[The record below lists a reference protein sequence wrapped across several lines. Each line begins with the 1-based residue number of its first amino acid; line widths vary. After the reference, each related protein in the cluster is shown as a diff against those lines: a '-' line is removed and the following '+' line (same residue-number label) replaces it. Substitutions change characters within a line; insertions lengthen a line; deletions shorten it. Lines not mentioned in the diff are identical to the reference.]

1 MSKRVHIIL
10 KSHHGAL
17 KMLSR
22 AKGKNF
28 KILLGNTPDM
38 MKALKVLFQ
47 YILNGRLRMQDNH
60 VRKLKPHRNF
70 IRRIARSPHKSI
82 KTKVQKGGSILQTIL
97 NTVLPLLP
105 ALLL

>member
-1 MSKRVHIIL
+1 MIL

-22 AKGKNF
+22 VKGKNF

-38 MKALKVLFQ
+38 SKALHVLFR
-47 YILNGRLRMQDNH
+47 YILNGTLKLQAKH
-60 VRKLKPHRNF
+60 VRKLKPHRKF
-70 IRRIARSPHKSI
+70 IRKIAQSPRKTI
-82 KTKVQKGGSILQTIL
+82 KTTVQKGGSILQTIL

>member
-1 MSKRVHIIL
+1 
-10 KSHHGAL
+10 
-17 KMLSR
+17 MLSR

-38 MKALKVLFQ
+38 AKALKVLFQ
-47 YILNGRLRMQDNH
+47 YILSGRLRMQDKH

-70 IRRIARSPHKSI
+70 IRRIAQSPHKTI
-82 KTKVQKGGSILQTIL
+82 KTTVQKGGSILQTIL

>member
-1 MSKRVHIIL
+1 MIL

-22 AKGKNF
+22 VKGKNF
-28 KILLGNTPDM
+28 KIILGNTPDM
-38 MKALKVLFQ
+38 VKVLKVLFQ
-47 YILNGRLRMQDNH
+47 YILSGRLKMEDKH
-60 VRKLKPHRNF
+60 VRKLKPHRKF
-70 IRRIARSPHKSI
+70 IRKIARSPHSTI
-82 KTKVQKGGSILQTIL
+82 KTTVQKGGSILQTIL